1 MIRFLFISHLIRVSI
16 AVPTPTVAPIA
27 PPTDSPIQPT
37 NTPISLTDA
46 PTTAPVRPPTIA
58 PSASP
63 VRPPTLVPTLL
74 PVITTNNPTVTRTI
88 PPVSEVP
95 ITEPPVTLA
104 PILPASQAPLLL
116 PTNGPSLSPTPI
128 STSTPT
134 IMTTVVASDSV
145 VPSYSPSA
153 FFQYRITTLS
163 VLDVQLTLRSE
174 SSATRRKLQSN
185 DDGSNCTMILQSLL
199 TENMENEVDSI
210 INVYESLH
218 VEIQNFTAPNT
229 TSTVRTYIYDVLMDI
244 RSPMEEHDAN
254 RYVEGSLLSQVQ
266 KNLFLEELKATDC
279 PEFQYL
285 SDVTIAVPRASE
297 EKSPDSSSSNL
308 SMGFV
313 AGIVAG
319 GAALMVLIGAIFIG
333 SRIRKRNRLL
343 DDDNSSPVPPA
354 PKRPIRDSDE
364 YHMSSIEISTLGDP
378 VVSERGKKSDIE
390 DSTIGS
396 ANIEYDYRKAFGD
409 VQSMTDSQLAE
420 SSDGSSPNRRSH
432 RFGSLDDPS
441 LQNSG
446 GVAGSSNSDI
456 QTAAGDTTI
465 GSPFYVSEEQ
475 FDVVAPVGL
484 LGLILE
490 TSLEDGRPMVFSIK
504 PSSSLAHVLK
514 VGDRLIAVDG
524 TDVSNIRAS
533 DVSRMIAEKK
543 DRTRQLVFSRLV
555 KGNLIPNKR
564 Y

>member
-1 MIRFLFISHLIRVSI
+1 
-16 AVPTPTVAPIA
+16 
-27 PPTDSPIQPT
+27 
-37 NTPISLTDA
+37 
-46 PTTAPVRPPTIA
+46 
-58 PSASP
+58 
-63 VRPPTLVPTLL
+63 
-74 PVITTNNPTVTRTI
+74 
-88 PPVSEVP
+88 
-95 ITEPPVTLA
+95 
-104 PILPASQAPLLL
+104 
-116 PTNGPSLSPTPI
+116 
-128 STSTPT
+128 
-134 IMTTVVASDSV
+134 MTTVVASDSV

-185 DDGSNCTMILQSLL
+185 DADDGSNCTMILQNLL